1 MTEVYIYDAVRTPCG
16 KGDTT
21 GALFQVK
28 PLDLLH
34 RCLKALGNRNAFET
48 KDVDDAILGCVVPF
62 GDQGDNIMK
71 TALLYSGWSPEV
83 PGIQINRFQAS
94 GLEAISLAA
103 GKITAGWGD
112 LMIAGGLES
121 SSRVKRSNFR
131 GAISSDP
138 NVINLIGS
146 IPSGMSADLLAT
158 IHHIDRIEIDEYA
171 LSSQE
176 KAIAAQKA
184 GCFDSS
190 IISIYD
196 QNNILLL
203 DQDEFVNPT
212 IDTAQMTAMETIFPK
227 WGRAGFEVAALKK
240 YPLVERIKAFHT
252 LGNIAP
258 LADGA
263 ALILLGS
270 KAKGQELGLGAKAKI
285 LMATTVSSDLSI
297 MHLGGV
303 KAADKAL
310 RQAQLK
316 EKDIDLWYTNE
327 SFGALGVYFQKHF
340 SIPANRLN
348 ACGGTIAFGEPIGAL
363 GAMLLSML
371 LNDLE
376 RQGLKRGLVSVSA
389 EGGMGACMIIEVV

>member
-28 PLDLLH
+28 PLDLLN
-34 RCLKALGNRNAFET
+34 RCLNALASRNTFET
-48 KDVDDAILGCVVPF
+48 ANIDDAILGCVVPF
-62 GDQGDNIMK
+62 GDQGDNVIK
-71 TALLYSGWSPEV
+71 TALLYSGWSSEV
-83 PGIQINRFQAS
+83 PGMQVNRFQAS
-94 GLEAISLAA
+94 GLEAISMAA

-121 SSRVKRSNFR
+121 PSRVRRSNFR

-138 NVINLIGS
+138 NIINLIGS

-158 IHHIDRIEIDEYA
+158 LHNIDRTEIDEYA
-171 LSSQE
+171 LGSQE
-176 KAIAAQKA
+176 KAITAQKA
-184 GCFDSS
+184 GHFKSS
-190 IISIYD
+190 IIPIYD

-203 DQDEFVNPT
+203 GQDEVLSPSV
-212 IDTAQMTAMETIFPK
+212 DAEQMSEMETIFPK

-240 YPLVERIKAFHT
+240 YPLLEKIKAFHT
-252 LGNIAP
+252 EGNIAP
-258 LADGA
+258 MADGA
-263 ALILLGS
+263 ALVLLGN
-270 KAKGQELGLGAKAKI
+270 KTKGKELGLKAKAKI
-285 LMATTVSSDLSI
+285 SMAATVSSDLSI

-303 KAADKAL
+303 KAAEKAL
-310 RQAQLK
+310 HQAQLK
-316 EKDIDLWYTNE
+316 AKDIDLWYTNE

-340 SIPANRLN
+340 SISADRLN
-348 ACGGTIAFGEPIGAL
+348 ACGGTIALGEPLGAI

-376 RQGLKRGLVSVSA
+376 RQGLKRGLVSIAA
-389 EGGMGACMIIEVV
+389 EGGMGSSMIIELV

>member
-16 KGDTT
+16 KGDIA

-28 PLDLLH
+28 PLDLLN
-34 RCLKALGNRNAFET
+34 RCLNALSNRNTFET
-48 KDVDDAILGCVVPF
+48 EQINDAILGCVVPF
-62 GDQGDNIMK
+62 GDQGDNVIK
-71 TALLYSGWSPEV
+71 TALLYSGWSKEV
-83 PGIQINRFQAS
+83 PGMQINRFQAS

-121 SSRVKRSNFR
+121 PSRVRRSNFR

-138 NVINLIGS
+138 NIINLIGS

-158 IHHIDRIEIDEYA
+158 LHNIDRIEIDEYA
-171 LSSQE
+171 LASQD
-176 KAIAAQKA
+176 KALTAQKA
-184 GCFDSS
+184 GCFDNS
-190 IISIYD
+190 IIPIYD

-203 DQDEFVNPT
+203 NQDEVLNPT
-212 IDTAQMTAMETIFPK
+212 INSEEIAAMETIFPK

-240 YPLVERIKAFHT
+240 YPLLEKIKAFHT
-252 LGNIAP
+252 VGNIAP
-258 LADGA
+258 MADGA
-263 ALILLGS
+263 ALVLLGN
-270 KAKGQELGLGAKAKI
+270 KEKGKELGLTAKAKI
-285 LMATTVSSDLSI
+285 LMASTVSSDLSI

-303 KAADKAL
+303 KAAEKAL
-310 RQAQLK
+310 QQAKLK
-316 EKDIDLWYTNE
+316 AKDIDLWYTNE

-340 SIPANRLN
+340 SIPSNRLN
-348 ACGGTIAFGEPIGAL
+348 ACGGTIAFGEPPGAL

-376 RQGLKRGLVSVSA
+376 RQRLKRGLVSIAA
-389 EGGMGACMIIEVV
+389 EGGMGSCMIIEIV

>member
-1 MTEVYIYDAVRTPCG
+1 M
-16 KGDTT
+16 
-21 GALFQVK
+21 
-28 PLDLLH
+28 
-34 RCLKALGNRNAFET
+34 
-48 KDVDDAILGCVVPF
+48 
-62 GDQGDNIMK
+62 
-71 TALLYSGWSPEV
+71 
-83 PGIQINRFQAS
+83 QINRFQAS

-103 GKITAGWGD
+103 GKITTGWGD

-146 IPSGMSADLLAT
+146 IPSGMAADLLAT
-158 IHHIDRIEIDEYA
+158 IHNIDRIEIDEYA

-176 KAIAAQKA
+176 KAIVAQKE

-203 DQDEFVNPT
+203 DRDEVINPT
-212 IDTAQMTAMETIFPK
+212 IDIEQIAAMETIFPK

-240 YPLVERIKAFHT
+240 YPLVEKIKAFHT

-258 LADGA
+258 TADGA

-270 KAKGQELGLGAKAKI
+270 KAKGQQLGLRAKAKI
-285 LMATTVSSDLSI
+285 VMATTASSDLSI

-303 KAADKAL
+303 KAAEKAL
-310 RQAQLK
+310 QQAQLK

-327 SFGALGVYFQKHF
+327 SFGALGVYFQKYF

-363 GAMLLSML
+363 GTMLLSML

-376 RQGLKRGLVSVSA
+376 RQGLKRGLVSVAA
-389 EGGMGACMIIEVV
+389 EGGMGVCMIVETV